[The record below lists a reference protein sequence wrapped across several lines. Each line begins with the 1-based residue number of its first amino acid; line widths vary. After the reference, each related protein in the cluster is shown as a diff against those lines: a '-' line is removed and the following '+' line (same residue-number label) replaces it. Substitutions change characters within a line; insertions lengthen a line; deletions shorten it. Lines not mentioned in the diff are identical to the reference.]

1 MADYEANVAPFINTI
16 FYVTGMYGVQRP
28 THMHV
33 GIDLATSNVENMYSI
48 LDGTVINK
56 GNTPARGN
64 YIVVK
69 GDNGYAFLYQHMESP
84 TPLSVGDKV
93 QIGQFVGREGTTGN
107 VTGLHLHMEMQ
118 NLSSGRDWY
127 FGNNISYYINP
138 AEYMGFPNKTGISV
152 FYNGTPIDPEPP
164 EPPKPH
170 EKSKNSIKWLQYKMR
185 KINIFT

>member
-1 MADYEANVAPFINTI
+1 MADYEANVAPFINII

-127 FGNNISYYINP
+127 FGNDISYYINP
-138 AEYMGFPNKTGISV
+138 AEYMGFPNITGISV
-152 FYNGTPIDPEPP
+152 FYNGTPIDPQPP
-164 EPPKPH
+164 EPDT
-170 EKSKNSIKWLQYKMR
+170 KSKNSIKWLKYKMR